1 MTPEQ
6 LAARVLADVDRIYP
20 WAKHQPMMLEE
31 DAIAAIARHLAP
43 GDDLVEQVAKVR
55 KQLQKD
61 VFYGDERLHNME
73 RHNPLHLEASVL
85 LCNLLS
91 RIAALTATVAA
102 KENECEAKT
111 KTIKGLVAVDELW
124 RRNSRATYEAMV
136 AMRNSINEHL
146 PMPSLESDL
155 LQGPENSVFC
165 AAVAEAVVSE
175 VSTLR
180 ARLARMEEES
190 EGWKKAFAAQSNKL
204 QKVLHIPG
212 VRAALTESPAD
223 GT

>member
-6 LAARVLADVDRIYP
+6 LAARWLADVDRIYP

-31 DAIAAIARHLAP
+31 DALAAIARRLAP
-43 GDDLVEQVAKVR
+43 GDDLVERAEKVR
-55 KQLQKD
+55 EQLQKD
-61 VFYGDERLHNME
+61 VFYGDERLHNMG

-91 RIAALTATVAA
+91 RIAALTATVA
-102 KENECEAKT
+102 
-111 KTIKGLVAVDELW
+111 
-124 RRNSRATYEAMV
+124 
-136 AMRNSINEHL
+136 
-146 PMPSLESDL
+146 
-155 LQGPENSVFC
+155 
-165 AAVAEAVVSE
+165 VAEKLAADAFVQMTQQQAE
-175 VSTLR
+175 AARLR
-180 ARLARMEEES
+180 DRLARMEEES

-212 VRAALTESPAD
+212 VRAALTESPTD